1 MQTAFLN
8 FAAKSVA
15 RAGKN
20 DQPEHLKFSAKIFY
34 ILEHC
39 KTQNAALIERSA
51 AYWRRAIDISVALKQ
66 SASLNFYRSSS
77 QRFFKIPRFKSQ
89 QGVKIIYNLVKCGI
103 GHVRCAQA
111 GR

>member
-1 MQTAFLN
+1 MPFSQV
-8 FAAKSVA
+8 FAASLA
-15 RAGKN
+15 TGYRYIGSPQAIRFF
-20 DQPEHLKFSAKIFY
+20 KFY
-34 ILEHC
+34 H
-39 KTQNAALIERSA
+39 
-51 AYWRRAIDISVALKQ
+51 
-66 SASLNFYRSSS
+66 SSS